1 MKRGARQ
8 VIIINNRLYPTDDEL
23 FYRDPRT
30 SDAYEMVDIDDI
42 QPYRHTPIYYDTR
55 RLSILNLS
63 SKTTGTRKSKI
74 LRLDANKIQSYL
86 AAVIVIGALAYYAL
100 GALF

>member
-8 VIIINNRLYPTDDEL
+8 VIIINSRLYPTDDEL
-23 FYRDPRT
+23 FYRDVRT

-42 QPYRHTPIYYDTR
+42 QPYRHAPIYYDTR

-63 SKTTGTRKSKI
+63 SKTTGTRRNKI
-74 LRLDANKIQSYL
+74 LRLDANKIQTYL
-86 AAVIVIGALAYYAL
+86 GNDL
-100 GALF
+100 